1 VVQGQ
6 CIVFQTTI
14 DGWPLADLYSHT
26 IKLHLHPESM
36 KVSGPGK
43 PGTKLEIPPLPSGV
57 TLSQTYSDFIKYLY
71 NKTMDF
77 FVENTPN
84 GRNIWNRLKSKIA
97 LIFCTPNG
105 WEISRQV
112 FVRDATI
119 KAKIVPPTKAED
131 RISFVTEGEAS
142 VHYVLAYTR
151 GNIWLNK
158 GMVFAVVDV
167 GGSTV
172 DSTLYEC
179 KELRPLTLEEVC
191 ASECVQVCSLCSQ
204 HSLL

>member
-1 VVQGQ
+1 
-6 CIVFQTTI
+6 
-14 DGWPLADLYSHT
+14 
-26 IKLHLHPESM
+26 M

-43 PGTKLEIPPLPSGV
+43 PGAKLEIPPLPNGV
-57 TLSQTYSDFIKYLY
+57 TLSQIYSDFIKYLY
-71 NKTMDF
+71 DRTMDF

-105 WEISRQV
+105 WEISQHI
-112 FVRDATI
+112 FVRNAVVA
-119 KAKIVPPTKAED
+119 AKIVPPTKAEE

-142 VHYVLAYTR
+142 VHYVLAHTR
-151 GNIWLNK
+151 SNTWLSK
-158 GMVFAVVDV
+158 GTIFAVVDV

-179 KELRPLTLEEVC
+179 KELQPLTLEEVC
-191 ASECVQVCSLCSQ
+191 ASECV
-204 HSLL
+204 